1 MQRFNSFYL
10 VHKGLRAM
18 LYDTA
23 LVLQQTDFTDNK
35 EAAAAALTKVEKV
48 LFTFE
53 RHAYHED
60 TFINPAI
67 EPYEPEIAAS
77 FEDEHKE
84 DHRLANSIK
93 NLLIIYE
100 NTFLP
105 EEKISSGSAIVKT
118 FREFLVFNL
127 EHMAKEETLLN
138 HALWRHYTDDEIKAI
153 SRKLVASI
161 QADEMQAVSRW
172 ILRGISNTDAIGWLK
187 EIKHTVPE
195 FAFKGLMKMAQEELG
210 TTRFA
215 IVQEGL
221 EEAVV
226 A

>member
-18 LYDTA
+18 LYDAA
-23 LVLQQTDFTDNK
+23 LTLQQTDFTDST
-35 EAAAAALTKVEKV
+35 EAAAALIKVEKV

-53 RHAYHED
+53 RHAHHEE

-67 EPYEPEIAAS
+67 EPYEPEIATS
-77 FEDEHKE
+77 FEEEHKE
-84 DHRLANSIK
+84 DQRLGNSLK

-100 NTFLP
+100 NTFLR
-105 EEKISSGSAIVKT
+105 EEKISSGSAIVKA

-161 QADEMQAVSRW
+161 PPDEMQAVARW
-172 ILRGISNTDAIGWLK
+172 MLRGISNTDAIGWLT
-187 EIKHTVPE
+187 EMRHTAPE
-195 FAFKGLMKMAQEELG
+195 FVFKGLMKMAQEELSEV
-210 TTRFA
+210 RFA

-221 EEAVV
+221 EEAV
-226 A
+226 AA

>member
-18 LYDTA
+18 LCDAA
-23 LVLQQTDFTDNK
+23 LVLQQTDFINSA
-35 EAAAAALTKVEKV
+35 EAATALSKVEKV
-48 LFTFE
+48 LFIFE
-53 RHAYHED
+53 RHAHHED

-77 FEDEHKE
+77 FKDEHKE
-84 DHRLANSIK
+84 DHRLANSLK

-118 FREFLVFNL
+118 FKEFLVFNL

-138 HALWRHYTDDEIKAI
+138 HALWRHFTDDEIKAI
-153 SRKLVASI
+153 SQRLVASI
-161 QADEMQAVSRW
+161 PPDEMQAVARW
-172 ILRGISNTDAIGWLK
+172 MLRGICNTDAIGWLK
-187 EIKHTVPE
+187 EIKHTLPE
-195 FAFKGLMKMAQEELG
+195 VAFKGLLKMTQEELG
-210 TTRFA
+210 DGRFEV
-215 IVQEGL
+215 VQEELG
-221 EEAVV
+221 EAV
-226 A
+226 AA

>member
-18 LYDTA
+18 LYDAA
-23 LVLQQTDFTDNK
+23 LTLQQTDFTDNI
-35 EAAAAALTKVEKV
+35 EAAAAISKVEKV
-48 LFTFE
+48 LFIFE

-60 TFINPAI
+60 TFINPAV
-67 EPYEPEIAAS
+67 EPYEPEIAVS
-77 FEDEHKE
+77 FENEHKE
-84 DHRLANSIK
+84 DHRLANSLK

-105 EEKISSGSAIVKT
+105 EEKISCGSAIIKT

-138 HALWRHYTDDEIKAI
+138 HALWRHFTDDEIKEI

-161 QADEMQAVSRW
+161 PPDEMQAVARW
-172 ILRGISNTDAIGWLK
+172 MFRGMSNTDAIGWLK
-187 EIKHTVPE
+187 EIKHTGPE
-195 FAFKGLMKMAQEELG
+195 FAFRGLMKIAQEEIG
-210 TTRFA
+210 EARFT
-215 IVQEGL
+215 IVREGL
-221 EEAVV
+221 EEAVT

>member
-18 LYDTA
+18 LYDAA
-23 LVLQQTDFTDNK
+23 LVLQQTDFTNST
-35 EAAAAALTKVEKV
+35 EADAALRKIEKV
-48 LFTFE
+48 LFIFE
-53 RHAYHED
+53 HHAHHED
-60 TFINPAI
+60 TFINPVV

-84 DHRLANSIK
+84 NHRLANSLK

-105 EEKISSGSAIVKT
+105 VEKLSSGSAIVKT

-138 HALWRHYTDDEIKAI
+138 HALWRHFTDDEIKAI
-153 SRKLVASI
+153 SQRLVASI
-161 QADEMQAVSRW
+161 PPDEMQVVARW
-172 ILRGISNTDAIGWLK
+172 MLRGISNTDAIGWLK
-187 EIKHTVPE
+187 EIKYTVPE
-195 FAFKGLMKMAQEELG
+195 FAFKGLLKIAQEELG
-210 TTRFA
+210 KVRFE
-215 IVQEGL
+215 VVWEGL
-221 EEAVV
+221 EEIV
-226 A
+226 AA